1 LPILNRPN
9 PVVMMI
15 AIAVLAAASACSK
28 KQPPPPPPQPVES
41 TQERVAPTPAGTSQT
56 VLEKSF
62 SVKTSSTFPFEVPA
76 HISRPH
82 LHGIFQAFAGKL
94 HGASDDTAN
103 IDFVILNEEQQN
115 NAANGRPSEALFSV
129 EGSHNQAINFD
140 FPPSMNQPV
149 TYYLVFRNP
158 DGNKGSKFVEA
169 NFRVDF

>member
-1 LPILNRPN
+1 LPIFYRRN
-9 PVVMMI
+9 PAVMMI
-15 AIAVLAAASACSK
+15 AIAILATAACSK
-28 KQPPPPPPQPVES
+28 KQPPSPQSQTTEPTPDRE
-41 TQERVAPTPAGTSQT
+41 APTPAGTSKI

-62 SVKTSSTFPFEVPA
+62 SVKTSSSFPFEIPA

-82 LHGIFQAFAGKL
+82 LHGIFQSFAGKL

-115 NAANGRPSEALFSV
+115 NDATGRPSEALFSV

-149 TYYLVFRNP
+149 KYYLVFRNA
-158 DGNKGSKFVEA
+158 DGNKSGKFVEA